1 MRVKEKLDHYANSPL
16 DHVKLSFSKIHTDQR
31 LLRKLL
37 RDLRKS
43 PNIDSL
49 HKNTIQAAKT
59 LAKLDTFKLCD
70 VVVKPGSLENTANVK
85 FKLTEMQSWYLR
97 GGINS
102 DNRGK
107 RASLSVHL
115 RNLRQRC
122 DGTVFTLAYL
132 YNTKSYG
139 FEFQHY
145 DRLLIPGKFEGM
157 VKLRK
162 WSEFLDHNFLEDL
175 YGGTAFLMTPGKVHT
190 LYTGFYTRTPKIA
203 VDSASRALLS
213 ELSVNNIRQLGYI
226 YRKDNR
232 DHPTKPTSGL
242 IFSIKNEIAYG
253 DSKYHKL
260 ETSLSRY
267 YMLKP
272 STVLQASA
280 VFNAIMPWSFT
291 STYFSDRYR
300 LNDLKGFIS
309 LGAREPAIKPE
320 LQEKVISGDN
330 MGRYSYLLLEGKIH
344 FYDVPILKK
353 FGLIPFVYGNLVVP
367 EPLRIH
373 NLQGYVRDNYRA
385 ATGVGIGYNFTQGRV
400 ELSYTAHAIKRP
412 EDYVAEIQFIMTE
425 G

>member
-1 MRVKEKLDHYANSPL
+1 MRVNEKLDNYANSSL
-16 DHVKLSFSKIHTDQR
+16 DHVKLSFSKMHTDSR

-49 HKNTIQAAKT
+49 HKNIIQAAKT
-59 LAKLDTFKLCD
+59 LAKLDTFKLCN
-70 VVVKPGSLENTANVK
+70 VKVKPGNLENTANVK
-85 FKLTEMQSWYLR
+85 FKLTEMQTWYLR

-107 RASLSVHL
+107 RASLSLHM
-115 RNLRQRC
+115 RNLRQKC
-122 DGTVFTLAYL
+122 DGTVLTLAYL
-132 YNTKSYG
+132 YNTKSIG

-157 VKLRK
+157 VKVRK
-162 WSEFLDHNFLEDL
+162 WNEFLDHNFLEDL
-175 YGGTAFLMTPGKVHT
+175 YGGSVILMTPGKVHT
-190 LYTGFYTRTPKIA
+190 LYTGIYTRTPIIS
-203 VDSASRALLS
+203 VQNASRALLS
-213 ELSVNNIRQLGYI
+213 ELSVNNIRHLGYI
-226 YRKDNR
+226 YRKDKT

-242 IFSIKNEIAYG
+242 LFSIKNEIACG
-253 DSKYHKL
+253 DSQYHKL

-267 YMLKP
+267 FVLKP
-272 STVLQASA
+272 STIFQASA
-280 VFNAIMPWSFT
+280 AFSAIMPWSFT

-320 LQEKVISGDN
+320 FQENVISGDN
-330 MGRYSYLLLEGKIH
+330 IGRDSYLLLEGKIH
-344 FYDVPILKK
+344 FYDVPVLKK

-367 EPLRIH
+367 DPLRIR

-400 ELSYTAHAIKRP
+400 ELSYTAQAIKRA
-412 EDYVAEIQFIMTE
+412 EDYVAEIQFLMTE